1 MPTFELGP
9 NQYGKA
15 ETRLVRVERSATG
28 DRLTDLNVSV
38 ALRGDLAASH
48 LTGDNAAVL
57 PTDTQK
63 NTVYAFAREFGIA
76 SVEAFATRLAEHFVT
91 SQPTIHEAR
100 VGIEQYTWSEIDGQ
114 HSFRRDGGET
124 RTATVHHG

>member
-1 MPTFELGP
+1 MAILGP

-15 ETRLVRVERSATG
+15 ETRLVRVERRPGG

-48 LTGDNAAVL
+48 LTGDNAGVL

-63 NTVYAFAREFGIA
+63 NTVYAFAREFG
-76 SVEAFATRLAEHFVT
+76 VEDIEGFAARLAEHFVA
-91 SQPTIHEAR
+91 SQPSIHEAR
-100 VGIEQYTWSEIDGQ
+100 VSIRQYPWQDVDGA
-114 HSFRRDGGET
+114 H
-124 RTATVHHG
+124 